1 MGRVFN
7 SFILDLSAILYFILC
22 FCHSSIQLCTRGTTE
37 PALCIHTGAS
47 MYFIVYAATDYSSH
61 PISLPAVYSVLKE
74 LFTMLYLSRRIIGG
88 IHFSSSSQILTA
100 CCQLPADFACHH
112 NILHD
117 NLCHMK
123 IKAKNPNP
131 HSAIAFAMQ
140 FRHDEGVVINTQC
153 SL

>member
-22 FCHSSIQLCTRGTTE
+22 FCYSFIQLSTRGTTE
-37 PALCIHTGAS
+37 PSLCIHTGAL

-61 PISLPAVYSVLKE
+61 PFSLPAVYSVLKE
-74 LFTMLYLSRRIIGG
+74 LFTMLYLSRIIEG

-100 CCQLPADFACHH
+100 CCQLPADFACHR

-117 NLCHMK
+117 NLCHME
-123 IKAKNPNP
+123 IKAKIPNP
-131 HSAIAFAMQ
+131 QSAMQ
-140 FRHDEGVVINTQC
+140 NDSGMMRGWQ
-153 SL
+153 